1 MKNRMRRLRLN
12 SNIREVFA
20 ETALRKEDLIY
31 PIFVKDGVNEVEEIK
46 SLKGQKQYTVDR
58 LDEVIKELKD
68 LGIRSVIL
76 FGVPD
81 HKDACGSGAYAK
93 DGVVQRAIR
102 KIKEIDKDFLVIGDV
117 CMCEYT
123 DHGHCGILH
132 GDYVDND
139 ETVSY
144 LQKIAVSMAEAGVDI
159 VAPSDMMDGRVAK
172 IREAL
177 DEAGYI
183 NVSIM
188 SYASKFASN
197 YYGPFRD
204 AAGSAPSFGDR
215 KQYQMDYRNKKE
227 ALREILSDVDEGTDM
242 LIVKPA
248 MAYGDIIKLAS
259 EETNLPIVAYSVSGE
274 YAMLYDAVKNGLV
287 KEDIIMETMLSF
299 KRAGANLIITYFA
312 KYLAERL

>member
-12 SNIREVFA
+12 ANIREVFA
-20 ETALRKEDLIY
+20 ETSLRKEDLIY
-31 PIFVKDGVNEVEEIK
+31 PLFVKDGIDEVEDIK

-76 FGVPD
+76 FGVPE

-102 KIKEIDKDFLVIGDV
+102 KIKEIDKDFIVIGDV

-139 ETVSY
+139 ETLTY
-144 LQKIAVSMAEAGVDI
+144 LAKIAVSMAEAGVDI

-227 ALREILSDVDEGTDM
+227 ALREILSDVDEGADM

-248 MAYGDIIKLAS
+248 MAYGDIMKLAS

-274 YAMLYDAVKNGLV
+274 YAMLYDAVANGLV

>member
-12 SNIREVFA
+12 ANIREIFA

-31 PIFVKDGVNEVEEIK
+31 PLFVKDGLNEVEEIK

-58 LDEVIKELKD
+58 LDEVIEELKD

-76 FGVPD
+76 FGVPN

-102 KIKEIDKDFLVIGDV
+102 KIKEIDKDFIVIGDV

-139 ETVSY
+139 ETLTY
-144 LQKIAVSMAEAGVDI
+144 LAKIAVSMAEAGVDI

-227 ALREILSDVDEGTDM
+227 ALREILSDVDEGADM

-248 MAYGDIIKLAS
+248 MAYGDIMKLAS

-274 YAMLYDAVKNGLV
+274 YAMLYDAVANGLV

>member
-12 SNIREVFA
+12 ANIREVFA
-20 ETALRKEDLIY
+20 ETSLRKEDLIY
-31 PIFVKDGVNEVEEIK
+31 PLFVKDGVNEVEEIK

-76 FGVPD
+76 FGVPE

-102 KIKEIDKDFLVIGDV
+102 KIKEIDKDFIVIGDV

-132 GDYVDND
+132 GDYVDNY
-139 ETVSY
+139 ETLNY
-144 LQKIAVSMAEAGVDI
+144 LAKIAVSMAEAGVDI

-227 ALREILSDVDEGTDM
+227 ALREILSDVDEGADM

-248 MAYGDIIKLAS
+248 MAYGDIMKLAS

-274 YAMLYDAVKNGLV
+274 YAMLYDAVANGLV

>member
-12 SNIREVFA
+12 ANIREVFA
-20 ETALRKEDLIY
+20 ETSLRKEDLIY
-31 PIFVKDGVNEVEEIK
+31 PLFVKDGVNEVEDIK

-76 FGVPD
+76 FGVPE

-102 KIKEIDKDFLVIGDV
+102 KIKEIDKDFIVIGDV

-227 ALREILSDVDEGTDM
+227 ALREILSDVDEGADM

-248 MAYGDIIKLAS
+248 MAYGDIMKLAS

-274 YAMLYDAVKNGLV
+274 YAMLYDAVANGLV
-287 KEDIIMETMLSF
+287 KEDIIIETMLSF

>member
-12 SNIREVFA
+12 ANIREVFA

-31 PIFVKDGVNEVEEIK
+31 PLFVKDGVNEVEEIK

-76 FGVPD
+76 FGVPE

-102 KIKEIDKDFLVIGDV
+102 KIKEIDKDFIVIGDV

-227 ALREILSDVDEGTDM
+227 ALREILSDVDEGADM

-248 MAYGDIIKLAS
+248 MAYGDIMKLAS

-274 YAMLYDAVKNGLV
+274 YAMLYDAVANGLV

>member
-12 SNIREVFA
+12 ANIREVFA
-20 ETALRKEDLIY
+20 ETSLRKEDLIY
-31 PIFVKDGVNEVEEIK
+31 PLFVKDGVNEVEEIK

-76 FGVPD
+76 FGVPE

-102 KIKEIDKDFLVIGDV
+102 KIKEIDKDFIVIGDV

-139 ETVSY
+139 ETLNY
-144 LQKIAVSMAEAGVDI
+144 LAKIAVSMAEAGVDI

-248 MAYGDIIKLAS
+248 MAYGDIMKLAS

-274 YAMLYDAVKNGLV
+274 YAMLYDAVANGLV

>member
-12 SNIREVFA
+12 ANIREVFA
-20 ETALRKEDLIY
+20 ETSLRKEDLIY
-31 PIFVKDGVNEVEEIK
+31 PLFVKDGVNEVEDIK

-102 KIKEIDKDFLVIGDV
+102 KIKEIDKDLIVIGDV

-139 ETVSY
+139 ETLNY
-144 LQKIAVSMAEAGVDI
+144 LAKIAVSMAEAGVDI

-227 ALREILSDVDEGTDM
+227 ALREILSDVDEGADM

-248 MAYGDIIKLAS
+248 MAYGDIMKLAS

-274 YAMLYDAVKNGLV
+274 YAMLYDAVANGLV

>member
-172 IREAL
+172 IREVL

-227 ALREILSDVDEGTDM
+227 ALREILSDVDEGADM

>member
-12 SNIREVFA
+12 ANIREVFA
-20 ETALRKEDLIY
+20 ETSLRKEDLIY
-31 PIFVKDGVNEVEEIK
+31 PLFVKDGVNEVEEIK

-102 KIKEIDKDFLVIGDV
+102 KIKEIDKDFIVIGDV

-227 ALREILSDVDEGTDM
+227 ALREILSDVDEGADM

-248 MAYGDIIKLAS
+248 MAYGDIMKLAS

-274 YAMLYDAVKNGLV
+274 YAMLYDAVAYGLV

>member
-58 LDEVIKELKD
+58 LDEVIKELND
-68 LGIRSVIL
+68 LGICSVIL

-227 ALREILSDVDEGTDM
+227 ALREILSDVDEGADM

>member
-12 SNIREVFA
+12 ANIREVFA
-20 ETALRKEDLIY
+20 ETVLRKEDLIY
-31 PIFVKDGVNEVEEIK
+31 PLFVKDGVNEVEDIK
-46 SLKGQKQYTVDR
+46 SLKGQKQYTVDK

-76 FGVPD
+76 FGVPE

-102 KIKEIDKDFLVIGDV
+102 KIKELDKDFIVIGDV

-132 GDYVDND
+132 EDYVDND

-177 DEAGYI
+177 DDAGYI

-215 KQYQMDYRNKKE
+215 KQYQMDYRNKRE
-227 ALREILSDVDEGTDM
+227 ALREILLDVDEGADM

-248 MAYGDIIKLAS
+248 MAYGDIIKLAA
-259 EETNLPIVAYSVSGE
+259 EETKLPIVAYSVSGE
-274 YAMLYDAVKNGLV
+274 YAMLYDAVENGLV

>member
-12 SNIREVFA
+12 ANIREMFA
-20 ETALRKEDLIY
+20 ETSLRKEDLIY
-31 PIFVKDGVNEVEEIK
+31 PLFVKDGENEVEDIK

-102 KIKEIDKDFLVIGDV
+102 KIKEIDKDFIVIGDV

-227 ALREILSDVDEGTDM
+227 ALREILSDVDEGADM

-248 MAYGDIIKLAS
+248 MAYGDIMKLAS

-274 YAMLYDAVKNGLV
+274 YAMLYDAVANGLV

>member
-12 SNIREVFA
+12 ANIREVFA
-20 ETALRKEDLIY
+20 ETSLRKEDLIY
-31 PIFVKDGVNEVEEIK
+31 PLFVKDGENEVEEIK

-76 FGVPD
+76 FGVPE

-102 KIKEIDKDFLVIGDV
+102 KIKEIDKDFIVIGDV

-177 DEAGYI
+177 DGAGYI

-227 ALREILSDVDEGTDM
+227 ALREILSDVDEGADM

-248 MAYGDIIKLAS
+248 MAYGDIMKLAS

-274 YAMLYDAVKNGLV
+274 YAMLYDAVANGLV

>member
-12 SNIREVFA
+12 ANIREVFA
-20 ETALRKEDLIY
+20 ETSLRKEDLIY
-31 PIFVKDGVNEVEEIK
+31 PLFVKDGENEVEDIK

-102 KIKEIDKDFLVIGDV
+102 KIKEIDKDFIVIGDV

-227 ALREILSDVDEGTDM
+227 ALREILSDVDEGADM

-248 MAYGDIIKLAS
+248 MAYGDIMKLAS

-274 YAMLYDAVKNGLV
+274 YAMLYDAVANGLV
-287 KEDIIMETMLSF
+287 KEDIIMETILSF

>member
-12 SNIREVFA
+12 ANIREVFA
-20 ETALRKEDLIY
+20 ETVLRKEDLIY
-31 PIFVKDGVNEVEEIK
+31 PLFVKDGVNEVEDIK
-46 SLKGQKQYTVDR
+46 SLKGQKQYTVDK
-58 LDEVIKELKD
+58 LDEVIKELKG

-76 FGVPD
+76 FGVPE

-102 KIKEIDKDFLVIGDV
+102 KIKELDKDFIVIGDV

-132 GDYVDND
+132 EDYVDND

-172 IREAL
+172 IRQAL
-177 DEAGYI
+177 DDAGYI

-215 KQYQMDYRNKKE
+215 KQYQMDYRNKRE
-227 ALREILSDVDEGTDM
+227 ALREILLDVEEGADM

-248 MAYGDIIKLAS
+248 MAYGDIIKLAA
-259 EETNLPIVAYSVSGE
+259 EETKLPIVAYSVSGE
-274 YAMLYDAVKNGLV
+274 YAMLYDAVANGLV

>member
-12 SNIREVFA
+12 ANIREVFA
-20 ETALRKEDLIY
+20 ETSLRKEDLIY
-31 PIFVKDGVNEVEEIK
+31 PLFVKDGVNEVEEIK

-102 KIKEIDKDFLVIGDV
+102 KIKEIDKDFIVIGDV

-123 DHGHCGILH
+123 NHGHCGILH

-139 ETVSY
+139 ETLDY
-144 LQKIAVSMAEAGVDI
+144 LAKIAVSMAEAGVDI

-227 ALREILSDVDEGTDM
+227 ALREILSDVDEGADM

-248 MAYGDIIKLAS
+248 MAYGDIMKLAS

-274 YAMLYDAVKNGLV
+274 YAMLYDAVANGLV